1 MGHLYY
7 TTLTHCL
14 SRTVNKK
21 SAELISAAG
30 YLTFLQRSIIIKK
43 KILRFTGE
51 GMVLRKLKFKK
62 ILREPLKPGHE
73 QISYMTYIRCKAP
86 NRSNTVCISRFG
98 NATDDISHRNL
109 P

>member
-1 MGHLYY
+1 
-7 TTLTHCL
+7 L
-14 SRTVNKK
+14 SRAINKK

-62 ILREPLKPGHE
+62 ILREPLKTGTRADFVYDLY
-73 QISYMTYIRCKAP
+73 QM
-86 NRSNTVCISRFG
+86 
-98 NATDDISHRNL
+98 
-109 P
+109 

>member
-1 MGHLYY
+1 
-7 TTLTHCL
+7 
-14 SRTVNKK
+14 
-21 SAELISAAG
+21 
-30 YLTFLQRSIIIKK
+30 
-43 KILRFTGE
+43 
-51 GMVLRKLKFKK
+51 MVLRKLKFKK

-98 NATDDISHRNL
+98 NATDDISNRNL